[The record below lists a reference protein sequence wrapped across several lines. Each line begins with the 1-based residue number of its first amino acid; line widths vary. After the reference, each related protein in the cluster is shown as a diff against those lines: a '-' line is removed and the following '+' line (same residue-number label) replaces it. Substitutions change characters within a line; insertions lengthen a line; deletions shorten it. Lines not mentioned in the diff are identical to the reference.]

1 MLPEHLS
8 DSSFGQHVDIRGI
21 LCRLRLMLL
30 AGIDAD
36 GGTFTPLASPT
47 ELSPCLLRRVLSLL
61 LSRVVVGL
69 AAWRR
74 LLRKACVGRAHL
86 VLVVARLLLSLAV
99 LLVLVCRLLLGQ
111 VGHERDRR
119 LIFDLVTLAS
129 INFVLVARHHIILAD
144 CAPQ

>member
-47 ELSPCLLRRVLSLL
+47 ELSPLLRRVLSL

-74 LLRKACVGRAHL
+74 LLRNACVGRAHL

>member
-1 MLPEHLS
+1 
-8 DSSFGQHVDIRGI
+8 
-21 LCRLRLMLL
+21 MLL

-47 ELSPCLLRRVLSLL
+47 ELSPLLRRVLSL

-74 LLRKACVGRAHL
+74 LLRNACVGRAHL